1 MRESVVV
8 LDTLMVADRVKGR
21 VVGIPERDLVSVP
34 ERVNDN
40 DRVRVTETVP
50 DFVAKL
56 EA

>member
-1 MRESVVV
+1 
-8 LDTLMVADRVKGR
+8 MVADRVKGR

>member
-1 MRESVVV
+1 VRVAKLEGFIVGNPESV
-8 LDTLMVADRVKGR
+8 LDT
-21 VVGIPERDLVSVP
+21 VP